1 MSILLDSV
9 KLEIENTSSLH
20 LHCPIYYWPSYL
32 CSKTSVVKILSRC
45 EKHSPFPQD
54 LALLRHD
61 STDCALDVHWFLA
74 VFKTKS

>member
-9 KLEIENTSSLH
+9 KLELENTSTASSLH
-20 LHCPIYYWPSYL
+20 YYQLSYL
-32 CSKTSVVKILSRC
+32 CSKTSVVKTLSRC

-54 LALLRHD
+54 LVLLGHD
-61 STDCALDVHWFLA
+61 STDCSLDVHWFSA